1 MAMAKNRSRIFSS
14 CSLLMSL
21 LFFYSALVQFN
32 DPDWYFWLPLYSSA
46 FLVNLLNMR
55 IPTKSKTLTL
65 VARLTLVGGNLLF
78 VKVVIEALALS
89 GFSAFWSINMRER
102 VVREKVGSGLVVLS
116 MLLHLKASS
125 TTSTNQKKISKRN
138 QVSALP
144 EAGMALLAVLS
155 YGLSIYA
162 FGFINKEE
170 MKFS

>member
-1 MAMAKNRSRIFSS
+1 MAMAKRRSRIFSS

-55 IPTKSKTLTL
+55 IPWKSKALTL
-65 VARLTLVGGNLLF
+65 VAQLTLVGGNLLF
-78 VKVVIEALALS
+78 VKVVIEALVSS
-89 GFSAFWSINMRER
+89 GFSAFWSMDMRER

-116 MLLHLKASS
+116 MLLHLKTSA
-125 TTSTNQKKISKRN
+125 TTSTNQAKFSKRN
-138 QVSALP
+138 QVLALP

-155 YGLSIYA
+155 YGLSIYV